1 MREPCDTSGLVMGLL
16 DMPMSGAPKRM
27 KPSVDMAG
35 RRKPVNKRPKK
46 VKVRPTITARALERV
61 KHSL

>member
-1 MREPCDTSGLVMGLL
+1 MGLL